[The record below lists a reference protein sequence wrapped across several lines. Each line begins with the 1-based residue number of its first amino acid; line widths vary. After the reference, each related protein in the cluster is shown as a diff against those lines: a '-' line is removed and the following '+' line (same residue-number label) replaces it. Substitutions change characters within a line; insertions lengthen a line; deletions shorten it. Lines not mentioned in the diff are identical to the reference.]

1 MTQIF
6 DDEGNITSVVG
17 DTILFDIS
25 GVPTDLDYT
34 IFFRVYDKDNNTIIP
49 EAIIPANYNDT
60 VTIEVKPYVTDMVIV
75 PSGKKSVTYF
85 YGIKACNF
93 ENQVEHTQTVDN
105 VDLEQETKITFLRKR
120 VEGFY
125 YYGTLYPWISA
136 SDVTVY
142 TNTLSPVVSSKIYTS
157 TGFLTNDTVSSIT
170 TEDDEVTAI
179 VVNGTTYSKPA
190 EPGDD
195 DDDSDS
201 DSDTDDD
208 TGTTYYAWIE
218 GDVIYTLSATPEVGD
233 DIYKYSELSGFYTD
247 GVVAAVDGSS
257 AIAYPLNFWWNR
269 SSDDDVTIGDAD
281 NSDTDS
287 DVDSDTDTD

>member
-6 DDEGNITSVVG
+6 DDEGNITSLVG
-17 DTILFDIS
+17 DTILFDIN

-125 YYGTLYPWISA
+125 YYGTLYPWVSA
-136 SDVTVY
+136 SSVTVY
-142 TNTLSPVVSSKIYTS
+142 TNTLTPVAGSKIYTS
-157 TGFLTNDTVSSIT
+157 SGFLTNDTVSSVT
-170 TEDDEVTAI
+170 TESGEVTAI
-179 VVNGTTYSKPA
+179 VVSGVTYNKP
-190 EPGDD
+190 EPEPADT
-195 DDDSDS
+195 DS
-201 DSDTDDD
+201 DSDTD
-208 TGTTYYAWIE
+208 
-218 GDVIYTLSATPEVGD
+218 
-233 DIYKYSELSGFYTD
+233 
-247 GVVAAVDGSS
+247 
-257 AIAYPLNFWWNR
+257 
-269 SSDDDVTIGDAD
+269 
-281 NSDTDS
+281 
-287 DVDSDTDTD
+287 